1 MSRRTSR
8 TIPLTVF
15 CATLCATAVVFAASD
30 PTPNAAAEGVL
41 PLSLKRAVE
50 IALAPAGSPRIE
62 LAEESI
68 RQAETRRLQMRAAF
82 LPDLESSLTDQR
94 ETANL
99 HAFGFGSS
107 IFKLPAGFNLQIPSI
122 VGPFSVMDARA
133 TASQTIFDF
142 SSIRKYQGAKVNIA
156 AARSD
161 FDAAKNQV
169 ADQVARAYA
178 VTLRAQAAL
187 DTAHANVD
195 LSQALLT
202 LAQQQ
207 KDAGT
212 GTGLD
217 VTRAD
222 VQLANDK
229 QRLVASSNDRR
240 KAGLNLMR
248 AMGLNLAAAIDLT
261 DKLEYRPAEIGS
273 IDDALAE
280 ARKRRAE
287 LKAQKEREESARL
300 SYGSV
305 RAERLPSLGAS
316 ANYGSIGSEIVGA
329 QPTYDYGLSLRVPLY
344 DGGRRDARRSE
355 SFSQYRQ
362 EQTRTRDLEQQV
374 ELDVRLAF
382 DSIASAAV
390 EVTTA
395 RDGVDLSEKELAQAR
410 RRYEAGVANSL
421 EVTDAQTR
429 LDRARDNLINALY
442 DYNVS
447 RIDLATATGKIQEYV
462 NQ

>member
-1 MSRRTSR
+1 M
-8 TIPLTVF
+8 PLKIL
-15 CATLCATAVVFAASD
+15 CAALCATAFALAASD
-30 PTPNAAAEGVL
+30 PTPDAAAEGVL
-41 PLSLKRAVE
+41 PLSLKRSVE
-50 IALAPAGSPRIE
+50 IALAPAGSPRIA

-68 RQAETRRLQMRAAF
+68 KQAESRRLESRAAF

-94 ETANL
+94 ETNNL
-99 HAFGFGSS
+99 RAFGFSPS
-107 IFKLPAGFNLQIPSI
+107 IFQLPPGLGFNLQIPSI
-122 VGPFSVMDARA
+122 VGPFSVFDARA
-133 TASQTIFDF
+133 TASQTVFDF
-142 SSIRKYQGAKVNIA
+142 SSIRKYQEAKVNVA
-156 AARSD
+156 AAKSD
-161 FDAAKNQV
+161 FDATRNQV
-169 ADQVARAYA
+169 ADQVARAYEIA
-178 VTLRAQAAL
+178 LRAQAAL

-202 LAQQQ
+202 LATQQ

-229 QRLVASSNDRR
+229 QRLVAATNDRR

-248 AMGLNLAAAIDLT
+248 AMGLNLAASIDLT
-261 DKLEYRPAEIGS
+261 DKLEYRPAEIGT

-280 ARKRRAE
+280 ARKLRAE
-287 LKAQKEREESARL
+287 LKAQKEHEESARL
-300 SYGSV
+300 NYGSV

-316 ANYGSIGSEIVGA
+316 ANYGSIGAELVGA
-329 QPTYDYGLSLRVPLY
+329 QPTYDYGFSLRVPLY

-355 SFSQYRQ
+355 SLSQYRQ
-362 EQTRTRDLEQQV
+362 EQTRTRDVEQQV

-390 EVTTA
+390 EVSTA
-395 RDGVDLSEKELAQAR
+395 RVGVDLSDRELAQAK

-421 EVTDAQTR
+421 EITDAQTR
-429 LDRARDNLINALY
+429 LVRARDNLIVALY
-442 DYNVS
+442 NYNVS